1 MRALLRALLAVV
13 GVLGLVMV
21 AAVIYVTTFFDPND
35 LKPRLIQVVR
45 DQSGLELALEGPLS
59 WSFYPRLGVSVSEAE
74 AWLPEQALEE
84 EPFVAFAQ
92 AEVSLAFTP
101 LLRGMIAIEGLTLDG
116 MRLNLERDAEGRGN
130 WETLLERLDG
140 EEAAERVLAPA
151 AAGVAP
157 GEAGM
162 AVALNIASV
171 QLRDG
176 RVRFEDH
183 QQGLHLYAEALQ
195 ITGTQVNPSRAFPL
209 RSGFTLRTYP
219 QDHDDETPPLYTS
232 EVGFDGRVRLG
243 LADGRYRLE
252 DASLTT
258 RTELAELA
266 GHRQRLDLR
275 LAELVAEP
283 AQGRYSAEGGQL
295 ELGLS
300 HPELGASPLSL
311 SLGFVADADLGTQE
325 IMLRDLQLEGPDGLR
340 LNGNLTASQVL
351 ESPRYTGQVR
361 LAPLSLRPWLNRFDL
376 LPETRDDNVFADVAL
391 TSPLRGD
398 PSRLELTNLTLVLD
412 GATFTGRLGAQL
424 DGSALGF
431 ELQGDRF
438 DLDRYLPPD
447 TVGEA
452 QAALPGVSAAHAEG
466 EEAGGLSLEW
476 LQGLSLDGQLALG
489 QLKAFAL
496 ELDEVRLALAG
507 EGQRH
512 RLERLEARLYDG
524 TLEASGALDQSE
536 SPVRWSLTPQLA
548 RVQVAPVYRALLDE
562 ASPLRGRLSL
572 EGELTTRGERI
583 ERWPNHLNG
592 QLALRI
598 QDGAMLDVNV
608 SREMCELVAALEG
621 RQSERQWSDDTRF
634 ERIQASLT
642 IRDGVVHNDDLD
654 IAVPGIALGGEGELN
669 LVTRRFDYAARAR
682 FVDGAD
688 AACPV
693 NPRLERVPLPVRC
706 VGSLDEAPGDW
717 CGFDRSAF
725 RQVVGELVRDE
736 ATERAS
742 REVERRLDDATR
754 RLEERLGEGA
764 GEELRDTLRGL
775 FN

>member
-84 EPFVAFAQ
+84 APFVAFSQ

-151 AAGVAP
+151 AAGLAP
-157 GEAGM
+157 GDAGM

-176 RVRFEDH
+176 RVSFEDR
-183 QQGLHLYAEALQ
+183 QQALHLYAEALQ
-195 ITGTQVNPSRAFPL
+195 VTGTQVNPSRAFPL
-209 RSGFTLRTYP
+209 RGGFTLRTYP
-219 QDHDDETPPLYTS
+219 EDHQAQDAPLYTS

-243 LADGRYRLE
+243 LGDGRYQLE
-252 DASLTT
+252 NASLTT
-258 RTELAELA
+258 RTELAELE
-266 GHRQRLDLR
+266 GHRQRVDLS

-283 AQGRYSAEGGQL
+283 TLGRYRAEGGRL

-300 HPELGASPLSL
+300 HPELGKTELPLSL
-311 SLGFVADADLGTQE
+311 AFVADADLAAQE
-325 IMLRDLQLEGPDGLR
+325 VMLRELQLEGPDGLR
-340 LNGNLTASQVL
+340 LSGNLTANQL
-351 ESPRYTGQVR
+351 FEAPQYTGQVS
-361 LAPLSLRPWLNRFDL
+361 LAPLSLRPWLSRFDV
-376 LPETRDDNVFADVAL
+376 LPETRDDTVFTDVAL

-412 GATFTGRLGAQL
+412 GATFTGRLGGQL

-431 ELQGDRF
+431 DLQGDRF
-438 DLDRYLPPD
+438 DLDRYLPAE
-447 TVGEA
+447 TVTEA
-452 QAALPGVSAAHAEG
+452 QAALPGVAPAHAEDD
-466 EEAGGLSLEW
+466 EAAALSLEW
-476 LQGLSLDGQLALG
+476 LQGLDLDGQLSLG
-489 QLKAFAL
+489 QLEAFAL

-524 TLEASGALDQSE
+524 TLEASGGLDQRE
-536 SPVRWSLTPQLA
+536 TPVRWSLAPRLE
-548 RVQVAPVYRALLDE
+548 RVRVAPVYEALLE
-562 ASPLRGRLSL
+562 ETSPLRGRLNL
-572 EGELTTRGERI
+572 EGELTTRGDRI

-592 QLALRI
+592 RLALDI
-598 QDGAMLDVNV
+598 EDGAMLDVNV
-608 SREMCELVAALEG
+608 SRQMCELVATLEG
-621 RQSERQWSDDTRF
+621 EQSQRQWSDETRF
-634 ERIQASLT
+634 ERAQAGLV
-642 IRDGVVHNDDLD
+642 IRDGVVHNEDLD
-654 IAVPGIALGGEGELN
+654 IAVPGIVLDGEGELN
-669 LVTRRFDYAARAR
+669 LVTRRFDYAARAH
-682 FVDGAD
+682 FVDTAD
-688 AACPV
+688 AACTV

-706 VGSLDEAPGDW
+706 VGSLDEASGDW
-717 CGFDRSAF
+717 CRFDRQAF
-725 RQVVGELVRDE
+725 RDAVAGLVRDE
-736 ATERAS
+736 AADRVS
-742 REVERRLDDATR
+742 REVERRLDDATQG
-754 RLEERLGEGA
+754 LDERLGEGA

-775 FN
+775 FD

>member
-45 DQSGLELALEGPLS
+45 DQSGLELALEGPLN
-59 WSFYPRLGVSVSEAE
+59 WSFYPRLGVSVADAE
-74 AWLPEQALEE
+74 AWLPEQALDEP
-84 EPFVAFAQ
+84 PFVAFAQ
-92 AEVSLAFTP
+92 AEVSLAFAP

-130 WETLLERLDG
+130 WEALLERLDG

-151 AAGVAP
+151 AAGIAP
-157 GEAGM
+157 GDAGM
-162 AVALNIASV
+162 AVALDIASV

-183 QQGLHLYAEALQ
+183 QQGLHLHAEALQ
-195 ITGTQVNPSRAFPL
+195 LTGTQVNPSRAFPL
-209 RSGFTLRTYP
+209 RGSTTLRTYP
-219 QDHDDETPPLYTS
+219 LDHDDQAAPLYTS
-232 EVGFDGRVRLG
+232 EVGFDGKVRLG
-243 LADGRYRLE
+243 FADGRYRLE
-252 DASLTT
+252 GASLTT

-266 GHRQRLDLR
+266 GHRQRIDLS

-283 AQGRYSAEGGQL
+283 AQGRYRVEGGRL

-300 HPELGASPLSL
+300 HPELGASPLAL
-311 SLGFVADADLGTQE
+311 TLGFVADADLNAQE
-325 IMLRDLQLEGPDGLR
+325 VMLRELQLDGPDGLR

-361 LAPLSLRPWLNRFDL
+361 LTPLSLRPWLRRFDA
-376 LPETRDDNVFADVAL
+376 LPETRDTNVFADVAL

-398 PSRLELTNLTLVLD
+398 PTRLELTNLTLVLD
-412 GATFTGRLGAQL
+412 GATFTGRLGGRL
-424 DGSALGF
+424 DGSALEF
-431 ELQGDRF
+431 DLQGDHF
-438 DLDRYLPPD
+438 DLDRYLPPEGG
-447 TVGEA
+447 GEA
-452 QAALPGVSAAHAEG
+452 QASLPGIAAAY
-466 EEAGGLSLEW
+466 ADDGGALSLEW

-512 RLERLEARLYDG
+512 HLERLEARLYDG
-524 TLEASGALDQSE
+524 TLEASGALDQRQT
-536 SPVRWSLTPQLA
+536 PIHWSLAPRLA
-548 RVQVAPVYRALLDE
+548 RVQVAPLYRAWLEE

-572 EGELTTRGERI
+572 EGELTTRGEYI

-592 QLALRI
+592 QLALNI
-598 QDGAMLDVNV
+598 QDGAMLDVNI

-642 IRDGVVHNDDLD
+642 IRDGVMHNDDLD

-706 VGSLDEAPGDW
+706 TGSLEEAAGEW
-717 CGFDRSAF
+717 CRFDRSAF
-725 RQVVGELVRDE
+725 RQAVGELVRDE
-736 ATERAS
+736 ATDRAT

-754 RLEERLGEGA
+754 RLEERLGDGA